1 NDDPVAEMVEAVSA
15 NLDITTDEPSA
26 PGEPGTEKAD
36 LFDDWKDTSPDT
48 IAEEDQ
54 PASVTAEELA
64 QDFAGETEPP
74 EDTPAKPVRKGLA
87 ALLFRR
93 FIR

>member
-1 NDDPVAEMVEAVSA
+1 PPHHPE
-15 NLDITTDEPSA
+15 
-26 PGEPGTEKAD
+26 TENPAD
-36 LFDDWKDTSPDT
+36 LFDDWKDTAPET
-48 IAEEDQ
+48 IVGDDP

-64 QDFAGETEPP
+64 QDFDKETKP
-74 EDTPAKPVRKGLA
+74 EEGAVPEPVRKGLA